1 MIPGIDLVDF
11 IAWAGLIG
19 VALVVFAESGLLIG
33 FFLPGDSLLL
43 TTGLLTHRGVI
54 GQGLPVDQAYAIHV
68 VVFVLFL
75 AAALG
80 DNTGYWFGKR
90 AGRRLFQR
98 KESPIF
104 HKDNLIKA
112 EQFYE
117 KHGSKTIVLA
127 RFVPFARTF
136 APIIAGIS
144 HMKYSTFFIYN
155 IIGALLW
162 AVGLT
167 YIGYYFGAWLEHQGV
182 DIDKYL
188 LVVIGGVVLLSLL
201 PGIYHILKDEDR
213 RKSLKDNAKHHSSK
227 ILKRKK

>member
-1 MIPGIDLVDF
+1 MIPGMDLLDF
-11 IAWAGLIG
+11 IAWAGLLG
-19 VALVVFAESGLLIG
+19 VAFVIFAESGLLVG

-43 TTGLLTHRGVI
+43 TTGLLVHRGVLT
-54 GQGLPVDQAYAIHV
+54 QSIHFV
-68 VVFVLFL
+68 VLVLFL

-80 DNTGYWFGKR
+80 DNVGYFFGKKV
-90 AGRRLFQR
+90 GRRLFR
-98 KESPIF
+98 REDSPIF
-104 HKDNLIKA
+104 HKRNLIKA
-112 EQFYE
+112 EEFYK

-144 HMKYSTFFIYN
+144 HMKYSTFLIYN

-167 YIGYYFGAWLEHQGV
+167 YIGYYFGAWLEARGV

-188 LVVIGGVVLLSLL
+188 LLIIAGVILLSLL
-201 PGIYHILKDEDR
+201 PGIYHILKDEEQR
-213 RKSLKDNAKHHSSK
+213 TTLKKNVKHHTRK
-227 ILKRKK
+227 ITKRNK

>member
-1 MIPGIDLVDF
+1 MIPGMDIVDF
-11 IAWAGLIG
+11 ISWAGLIG

-54 GQGLPVDQAYAIHV
+54 NQEIHLV
-68 VVFVLFL
+68 VLILFI
-75 AAALG
+75 AAVLG
-80 DNTGYWFGKR
+80 DNTGYWFGKK
-90 AGRRLFQR
+90 AGRRLFKR
-98 KESPIF
+98 KDSTIF
-104 HKDNLIKA
+104 QKSNLEKA
-112 EQFYE
+112 EAFYE

-136 APIIAGIS
+136 APIVAGIS
-144 HMKYSTFFIYN
+144 HMKYSTFIIFN

-167 YIGYYFGAWLEHQGV
+167 YLGYYAGAWLEERGV

-188 LVVIGGVVLLSLL
+188 LLIIAGIVLLSIL
-201 PGIYHILKDEDR
+201 PPVIHGLKDKER
-213 RKSLKDNAKHHSSK
+213 RQNIKATIKKTAS
-227 ILKRKK
+227 RKK

>member
-1 MIPGIDLVDF
+1 MIPGMDLLDF
-11 IAWAGLIG
+11 IAWAGLLG
-19 VALVVFAESGLLIG
+19 VAFVIFAESGLLVG

-43 TTGLLTHRGVI
+43 TTGLLVHRGVLT
-54 GQGLPVDQAYAIHV
+54 QSIHFV
-68 VVFVLFL
+68 VLVLFL

-80 DNTGYWFGKR
+80 DNVGYFFGKKV
-90 AGRRLFQR
+90 GRRLFR
-98 KESPIF
+98 REDSPIF
-104 HKDNLIKA
+104 HKRNLIKA
-112 EQFYE
+112 EEFYK

-144 HMKYSTFFIYN
+144 HMKYSTFLIYN

-167 YIGYYFGAWLEHQGV
+167 YIGYYFGAWLEARGV

-188 LVVIGGVVLLSLL
+188 LLIIAGVILLSLL
-201 PGIYHILKDEDR
+201 PGIYHILKDEEQR
-213 RKSLKDNAKHHSSK
+213 TTLKKTVKHHTRK
-227 ILKRKK
+227 ITKRNK

>member
-1 MIPGIDLVDF
+1 MIPGMDLLDF
-11 IAWAGLIG
+11 ISWAGLLG

-43 TTGLLTHRGVI
+43 TTGLLTHRDVI
-54 GQGLPVDQAYAIHV
+54 TQSIHL
-68 VVFVLFL
+68 VVFILFI

-80 DNTGYWFGKR
+80 DNVGYFFGKKV
-90 AGRRLFQR
+90 GRRLFQR
-98 KESPIF
+98 KDSPIF
-104 HKDNLIKA
+104 HKHNLIKA
-112 EQFYE
+112 EEFYE

-136 APIIAGIS
+136 APIVAGIS
-144 HMKYSTFFIYN
+144 HMKYSTFLTYN

-167 YIGYYFGAWLEHQGV
+167 YIGYYFGAWLEARGV

-188 LVVIGGVVLLSLL
+188 LLIIAGVVLLSLL
-201 PGIYHILKDEDR
+201 PGIYHILKDEER
-213 RKSLKDNAKHHSSK
+213 RNSIKSSTQKRITKL
-227 ILKRKK
+227 RKKKE

>member
-1 MIPGIDLVDF
+1 MIPGFDLLDF
-11 IAWAGLIG
+11 IAAFSLFG
-19 VALVVFAESGLLIG
+19 VAAVVFAESGLLIG

-43 TTGLLTHRGVI
+43 TTGLLTHRDVI
-54 GQGLPVDQAYAIHV
+54 TFDIHFV
-68 VVFVLFL
+68 VIVLFL

-80 DNTGYWFGKR
+80 DNTGYWFGKKV
-90 AGRRLFQR
+90 GRKLFKR
-98 KESPIF
+98 EDSPIF
-104 HKDNLIKA
+104 HKNNLIKA
-112 EQFYE
+112 EEFYE

-144 HMKYSTFFIYN
+144 HMKYSTFVLYN

-188 LVVIGGVVLLSLL
+188 LLVIAGVILLSLL
-201 PGIYHILKDEDR
+201 PGIYHILKDPE
-213 RKSLKDNAKHHSSK
+213 N
-227 ILKRKK
+227 RKKIKTHTKKRLSRK